1 VLHRK
6 FKGNYFVSF
15 LGKWQEYDM
24 AGNSAPVGGLAYY
37 ISPPRDFIHIQRDPV
52 HFLLYSI
59 FVMASCA
66 IFSRIWIDVSGQSPK
81 DVCRQL
87 MDQDMTI
94 EGGLREE
101 SMIRYLSRY
110 ITTAAAFG
118 GICIG
123 ALCIFADVLGA
134 IGSGTG
140 IMLAVT
146 IIYQYFE

>member
-1 VLHRK
+1 
-6 FKGNYFVSF
+6 
-15 LGKWQEYDM
+15 
-24 AGNSAPVGGLAYY
+24 
-37 ISPPRDFIHIQRDPV
+37 
-52 HFLLYSI
+52 
-59 FVMASCA
+59 
-66 IFSRIWIDVSGQSPK
+66 
-81 DVCRQL
+81 
-87 MDQDMTI
+87 MDQEMTI
-94 EGGLREE
+94 DGGLREE

-146 IIYQYFE
+146 IIYQYFEQITQEK